1 MEIIIVDDEPVSLTV
16 LKQLISKLPH
26 CHARG
31 FTQASA
37 ALAWCQPNDPDVVI
51 VDYMMPELNGIEFSQ
66 RLYALQG
73 RADTPLLMVSASDDA
88 SLRRSALQHGV
99 SDFMNKPVDFVELH
113 ARVRDMMTLR
123 SNQIRM
129 LSHTV
134 TPVTALAALEAGAR
148 EHDRILNVDVTRSR
162 LAGDDALLAEI
173 AGVFRRTAPQL
184 LASISTA
191 LSGNCLERA
200 YAEAHSLKGA
210 VGAFEAPAVL
220 DAVTALERNAKNHNG
235 SAAAAAF
242 LCVESLVERLLYE
255 LIGIAKQTP

>member
-51 VDYMMPELNGIEFSQ
+51 VDYMMPELNGIEFSR
-66 RLYALQG
+66 RLCALQG
-73 RADTPLLMVSASDDA
+73 RADTPLLMVSASEDP

-99 SDFMNKPVDFVELH
+99 SDFMNKPVDFVELQ
-113 ARVRDMMTLR
+113 ARIRDMMTLR
-123 SNQIRM
+123 SNQIRIA
-129 LSHTV
+129 SHTV
-134 TPVTALAALEAGAR
+134 TFATELASSTIGAP
-148 EHDRILNVDVTRSR
+148 EQDRVLNVNITRAR
-162 LAGDDALLAEI
+162 LAGDDALLAEV

-200 YAEAHSLKGA
+200 YSEAHSLKGA

-220 DAVTALERNAKNHNG
+220 DAVTTLERNAKNHNI
-235 SAAAAAF
+235 SAATAAF
-242 LCVESLVERLLYE
+242 SCVESLVERLLDE
-255 LIGIAKQTP
+255 LLSIANPTA

>member
-51 VDYMMPELNGIEFSQ
+51 VDYMMPELNGIEFSR
-66 RLYALQG
+66 RLCALQG
-73 RADTPLLMVSASDDA
+73 RADTPLLMVSASEDP

-99 SDFMNKPVDFVELH
+99 SDFMNKPVDFVELQ
-113 ARVRDMMTLR
+113 ARIRGMMTLR
-123 SNQIRM
+123 SNQIRVV
-129 LSHTV
+129 SHTV
-134 TPVTALAALEAGAR
+134 TGAAELASPASGAP
-148 EHDRILNVDVTRSR
+148 EQDRVLNVKVTRAR
-162 LAGDDALLAEI
+162 LAGDDALLAEV

-191 LSGNCLERA
+191 LSGNLLERA
-200 YAEAHSLKGA
+200 HAEAHSLKGA

-220 DAVTALERNAKNHNG
+220 DAVTTLERNAKNHNS
-235 SAAAAAF
+235 SAAVAAF
-242 LCVESLVERLLYE
+242 SCVEGLVERLLYE
-255 LIGIAKQTP
+255 LLGIANSTA

>member
-51 VDYMMPELNGIEFSQ
+51 VDYMMPELNGIEFTR
-66 RLYALQG
+66 RLCALDG
-73 RADTPLLMVSASDDA
+73 RADTPLLMISASEDA
-88 SLRRSALQHGV
+88 TLRTNALRHGV
-99 SDFMNKPVDFVELH
+99 NDFMNKPVDFVELQ
-113 ARVRDMMTLR
+113 ARLRDMISLR

-129 LSHTV
+129 TGNALTLAKVAASS
-134 TPVTALAALEAGAR
+134 TAEMPQ
-148 EHDRILNVDVTRSR
+148 DRILNINVTRAR
-162 LAGDDALLAEI
+162 LAGDDALLAEV
-173 AGVFRRTAPQL
+173 AAVFRRTAPQL
-184 LASISTA
+184 LASISMA

-210 VGAFEAPAVL
+210 VGAFEAPEVL
-220 DAVTALERNAKNHNG
+220 NAVTSLERNTKTLN
-235 SAAAAAF
+235 SPAALAAF
-242 LCVESLVERLLYE
+242 SSVESLVERLLNE
-255 LIGIAKQTP
+255 LANIASATD

>member
-73 RADTPLLMVSASDDA
+73 RADTPLLMVSASEDP

-99 SDFMNKPVDFVELH
+99 SDFMNKPVDFVELQ
-113 ARVRDMMTLR
+113 ARVRDMMKLR
-123 SNQIRM
+123 SNQIRVI
-129 LSHTV
+129 SHTV
-134 TPVTALAALEAGAR
+134 TPAAALAASAGGAW
-148 EHDRILNVDVTRSR
+148 EQDRILNVDVTRSR
-162 LAGDDALLAEI
+162 LAGDDALLAEV

-220 DAVTALERNAKNHNG
+220 DAVTTLERNAKNHNG

-242 LCVESLVERLLYE
+242 SCVESLVERLLYE
-255 LIGIAKQTP
+255 LIGVARQTL